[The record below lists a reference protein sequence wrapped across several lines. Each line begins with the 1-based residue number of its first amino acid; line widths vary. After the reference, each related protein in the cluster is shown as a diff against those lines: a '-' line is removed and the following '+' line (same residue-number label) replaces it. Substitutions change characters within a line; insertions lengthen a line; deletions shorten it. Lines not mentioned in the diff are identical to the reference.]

1 MLDTGKGRIAAADEL
16 DARISEWTASRS
28 DYEVMTLLQ
37 SSRVPA
43 GIVSYPSDLAENE
56 HLVARNY
63 ARPVDQPDLGDILLE
78 GPAFDATLIS
88 DPRIRPAPLLA
99 EHTREIC
106 HEVLGL
112 DDAEID
118 ELVAEGSLEIG

>member
-1 MLDTGKGRIAAADEL
+1 MA
-16 DARISEWTASRS
+16 
-28 DYEVMTLLQ
+28 LLQ
-37 SSRVPA
+37 SAGVPA

-63 ARPVDQPDLGDILLE
+63 ARPIDQPGLGDILLE
-78 GPAFDATLIS
+78 GPAFEATLIS
-88 DPRIRPAPLLA
+88 DPRIRPAPRLA

-112 DDAEID
+112 DDSEID